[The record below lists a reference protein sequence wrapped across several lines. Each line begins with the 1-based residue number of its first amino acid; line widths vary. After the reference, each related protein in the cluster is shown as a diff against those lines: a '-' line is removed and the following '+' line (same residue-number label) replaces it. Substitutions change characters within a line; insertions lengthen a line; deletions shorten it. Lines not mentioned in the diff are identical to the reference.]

1 VQRFSRL
8 VCSWLKTK
16 KIVSRM
22 ATIETPTLKNLR
34 IKTGVLIRTH
44 KELQHYHLELQ
55 TQKDKV
61 AKMREDG
68 RDVYDIKKQV
78 EVQEETEVMIPDTM
92 RRLAKAVDDLQGAV
106 AMSESECA
114 GSEQLIGAKKALEE
128 LGGGGEGI
136 TAGNNNGSGEG
147 QDDAI

>member
-1 VQRFSRL
+1 
-8 VCSWLKTK
+8 
-16 KIVSRM
+16 M
-22 ATIETPTLKNLR
+22 ASETPVLKNLR

-61 AKMREDG
+61 AKMREDN

-92 RRLAKAVDDLQGAV
+92 RRLAKAVEDLQGAV
-106 AMSESECA
+106 SMSESECN
-114 GSEQLIGAKKALEE
+114 GSEQLLNAKKALEE
-128 LGGGGEGI
+128 LGGQGGG
-136 TAGNNNGSGEG
+136 GDGSNSGSREG

>member
-1 VQRFSRL
+1 
-8 VCSWLKTK
+8 
-16 KIVSRM
+16 M
-22 ATIETPTLKNLR
+22 ATLETPTLKNLR

-114 GSEQLIGAKKALEE
+114 GSEQLIAAKKALQE
-128 LGGGGEGI
+128 LGGQEGLTGGGGGGGGGGE
-136 TAGNNNGSGEG
+136 

>member
-1 VQRFSRL
+1 
-8 VCSWLKTK
+8 
-16 KIVSRM
+16 M
-22 ATIETPTLKNLR
+22 AAAETPVLKNLR

-92 RRLAKAVDDLQGAV
+92 RRLAKAVEDLQGAV

-114 GSEQLIGAKKALEE
+114 GSEQLTAAKRALEE
-128 LGGGGEGI
+128 LGGQGGE
-136 TAGNNNGSGEG
+136 TNNAGSGEG